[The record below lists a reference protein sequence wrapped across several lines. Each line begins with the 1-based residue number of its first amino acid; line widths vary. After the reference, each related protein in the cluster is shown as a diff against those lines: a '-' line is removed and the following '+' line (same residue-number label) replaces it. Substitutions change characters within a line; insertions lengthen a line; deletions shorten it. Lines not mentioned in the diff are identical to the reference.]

1 MKDKNTQFMFLN
13 NFGNIRN
20 FYLHKV
26 NDVNPDSVTGL
37 SLNSSTLPVYPLSG
51 QIAIDYKDFYTFK
64 TNWDASYFQK
74 FFEKGT
80 KIDIVGTRSIN
91 EKRSFFGSKIMKI
104 EDSISVETFDAIR
117 ANTEEELLTLGQ
129 DILKPD
135 NQYEVVFYEDSKKFI
150 LDIYLDKR
158 LVQVL
163 SELGIYSF
171 FNKYINPIYGFGNE
185 DNIVDDVN
193 GYIQSNILPRYIL
206 GNLQLYVLKSGDVN
220 LNNTYPVVNSTLND
234 SQKIINGYKVDNNVQ
249 FLPLNGISNF
259 NLRLIYNKTAG
270 YNYSIAPSF
279 RLNKK

>member
-1 MKDKNTQFMFLN
+1 
-13 NFGNIRN
+13 
-20 FYLHKV
+20 
-26 NDVNPDSVTGL
+26 
-37 SLNSSTLPVYPLSG
+37 
-51 QIAIDYKDFYTFK
+51 
-64 TNWDASYFQK
+64 
-74 FFEKGT
+74 
-80 KIDIVGTRSIN
+80 
-91 EKRSFFGSKIMKI
+91 
-104 EDSISVETFDAIR
+104 
-117 ANTEEELLTLGQ
+117 LGQ